1 MFPTDTLKF
10 LAELGKNNNKAWFD
24 ANKTRFQ
31 DNVQAPALEFVRA
44 MAPRL
49 KKISPQLI
57 ADDRKSGGSMM
68 RIYRDVRFAKDK
80 SPYNTHVAFRFHA
93 EGGALGYYVSIE
105 ADSTMLGSGVW
116 QPDKEP
122 LLAIRNAIAADC
134 KGWNAAFSVKGWEPG
149 GESLARPPQGFDKE
163 HPCVEHLRRKDFVLF
178 RKLPPSAITKADF
191 ADVVAADFA
200 DTKPLLK
207 FLAGALGEKF

>member
-1 MFPTDTLKF
+1 MFPNDTLKF
-10 LAELGKNNNKAWFD
+10 LKELASNNNKPWFD
-24 ANKTRFQ
+24 ANKKRFQ

-49 KKISPQLI
+49 KKISPHI
-57 ADDRKSGGSMM
+57 VADDAKSGGSMM

-80 SPYNTHVAFRFHA
+80 SPYNTHIAFRFHT
-93 EGGALGYYVSIE
+93 ESGGCGFYMAIE
-105 ADSTMLGSGVW
+105 QESLMLGSGTW

-122 LLAIRNAIAADC
+122 LQAIRNAIAADC
-134 KGWNAAFSVKGWEPG
+134 KGWNAAFTVKGWSPG

-163 HPCVEHLRRKDFVLF
+163 HPCVEHLKRKDFVLF
-178 RKLPPSAITKADF
+178 RKLPLSAVTKADL
-191 ADVVAADFA
+191 ADTVAADFA
-200 DTKPLLK
+200 GTKPLLK